1 MTRQRAQILVSILTG
16 LFLLDFNSSAQP
28 ADRIKAAIDQRR
40 TVTLVGNR
48 NPLARP
54 EFEVGMAAP
63 DLSMNRMILA
73 LQSDA
78 GQESALEALIE
89 AQHDPN
95 SPSYHQWLT
104 PETFSERFGVSA
116 SDVRQVTEW
125 LTGLGFTIDEVPAG
139 GRSIVFS
146 GTAKQVD
153 AAFHTSMRMYNV
165 AGKVHYA
172 NATDPEI
179 PEALAGVV
187 AGAVTLNNFGRKALH
202 TRVEAA
208 PDYTSGSA
216 HYLAPADF
224 ATIYDV
230 APLYSGGIDGTG
242 QSVAIVGR
250 TNIKVSDVQT
260 FRSTFGL
267 PLNNPVV
274 IVNGTDPGIVST
286 DEASEAYLDIEWSGA
301 VAKMATVKFVVSKST
316 NTTDGVD
323 LSAQYIVSNN
333 LAPVMSTSFGSCEA
347 QMGSTERT
355 FYSNLWQQAA
365 AQGITALIS
374 AGDSGAA
381 GCDTPTETT
390 ATGGQAV
397 NGLCS
402 TVYSVCVGGT
412 EFNEAGNNSL
422 YWSASNNASDGS
434 ALSYIPEVAWNESAS
449 NGGSDLWATG
459 GGASAFFS
467 KPAWQTGLGVP
478 ADGKRDVPDVSL
490 TAAGHDGYLVD
501 ILGSF
506 YIVSGTSAASP
517 TFAGLM
523 ALVNQKTAA
532 RQGNANTTFYALANL
547 AASGGAQVFH
557 GTTGGNNTV
566 PGVTGYTAG
575 PRYNQATGLG
585 SADAFVLVNH
595 WTDSSVSAGPAF
607 TLSIAQPSV
616 TVLQGGQGAAT
627 ANVAVSGGFS
637 AAVALSVS
645 GMPTGVTAS
654 FVPATLPAPGSGAGV
669 LTISS
674 GATVTPGSYNLT
686 VTATSGTQKKTAALT
701 LVVSLPL
708 SLTESASTI
717 SIARGASGT
726 VTITTH
732 TGAGFNSAVALS
744 STAPAGVT
752 AAFTP
757 TTIAAPGSGTSQLKL
772 TVASTATPGTYTVTI
787 KATAGALT
795 ATETLAL
802 TVASPPSFTL
812 TATPTSVSVTQGS
825 VASTVISL
833 SAINGFSS
841 SVTVS
846 YGTLPA
852 GVTARWSSVSN
863 GAQLTFA
870 AGTAAKAGSY
880 PVTITG
886 TSPGITPSPTVTVT
900 LTISAGSA
908 GTGINR

>member
-1 MTRQRAQILVSILTG
+1 MTRKRAQILAGIFTG

-28 ADRIKAAIDQRR
+28 VNRIKTAIDERR
-40 TVTLVGNR
+40 TVRLLGNR
-48 NPLARP
+48 HPMARP
-54 EFEVGMAAP
+54 EFEVGVAAP
-63 DLSMNRMILA
+63 DLGMERMILA
-73 LQSDA
+73 LHSDPA
-78 GQESALEALIE
+78 QQSALEALIE
-89 AQHDPN
+89 SQHDPS
-95 SPSYHQWLT
+95 SPEYHRWLT
-104 PETFSERFGVSA
+104 PETFGERFGVSA
-116 SDVRQVTEW
+116 SDVRQVSEW
-125 LTGLGFTIDEVPAG
+125 LTGRGFTIDEVPAG
-139 GRSIVFS
+139 GRTIVFS
-146 GTAKQVD
+146 GNARQVE
-153 AAFHTSMRMYNV
+153 AAFHTSIRLYNV
-165 AGKVHYA
+165 AGNAHYA

-187 AGAVTLNNFGRKALH
+187 AGAVTLHNFGRKALH

-208 PDYTSGSA
+208 PNFTSGSA

-242 QSVAIVGR
+242 QTIAIVGR
-250 TNIKVSDVQT
+250 TNIKISDVQT

-274 IVNGTDPGIVST
+274 VVNGTDPGIVST
-286 DEASEAYLDIEWSGA
+286 NEASEAYLDVEWSGA

-333 LAPVMSTSFGSCEA
+333 LAAVMSTSFGSCEV
-347 QMGSTERT
+347 QMGSGERT

-365 AQGITALIS
+365 SQGITALIS
-374 AGDSGAA
+374 SGDSGAA
-381 GCDTPTETT
+381 GCDAPSGTT
-390 ATGGQAV
+390 ATGGAAV

-402 TVYSVCVGGT
+402 TPYSVCVGGT
-412 EFNEAGNNSL
+412 EFNEAGNNNL

-434 ALSYIPEVAWNESAS
+434 ALSYIPEVAWNESGS
-449 NGGSDLWATG
+449 NSGSGLWATG
-459 GGASAFFS
+459 GGASAFFT
-467 KPAWQTGLGVP
+467 KPTWQTGPGVP

-490 TAAGHDGYLVD
+490 TAAGHDGYLTD

-532 RQGNANTTFYALANL
+532 RQGNANTTFYALASL
-547 AASGGAQVFH
+547 AASGGAHIFH

-566 PGVTGYTAG
+566 PGVTGFSAG
-575 PRYNQATGLG
+575 PQYNQATGLG

-607 TLSIAQPSV
+607 TLSVAQPSV
-616 TVLQGGQGAAT
+616 TVLQGSQGTVSAS
-627 ANVAVSGGFS
+627 VAVSGGFN
-637 AAVALSVS
+637 AAVGLSVS

-654 FVPATLPAPGSGAGV
+654 FAPTSLPAPGSGAGV
-669 LTISS
+669 LTISA
-674 GATVTPGSYNLT
+674 GATVAPGSYSLT

-701 LVVSLPL
+701 LVVTLPL
-708 SLTESASTI
+708 SLTENASSI

-726 VTITTH
+726 ITVTTH
-732 TGAGFNSAVALS
+732 IGTGFNSAVALS
-744 STAPAGVT
+744 ATVPAGVT

-757 TTIAAPGSGTSQLKL
+757 PTIGAPGAGTSQLKL
-772 TVASTATPGTYTVTI
+772 TVGSTATPGTYTVTI
-787 KATAGALT
+787 KAAAGSLT
-795 ATETLAL
+795 PTETLSL
-802 TVASPPSFTL
+802 TIPSPPSFTL
-812 TATPTSVSVTQGS
+812 TASPSKVGVTQGGS
-825 VASTVISL
+825 GSTVISL
-833 SAINGFSS
+833 TAINGFNG

-846 YGTLPA
+846 FGTLPA
-852 GVTARWSSVSN
+852 GVTGRWTSVSN
-863 GAQLTFA
+863 GVRLTLTT
-870 AGTAAKAGSY
+870 GTTAKPGSY
-880 PVTITG
+880 PITITG

-900 LTISAGSA
+900 LTIAAAVAG
-908 GTGINR
+908 GLNQ